1 MKKKIITGLI
11 SSYFILFYILTL
23 NAQEVTVVNENLRKD
38 AVKVFIDCQ
47 HCDMNYIREEIPY
60 INYVRDV
67 KEAEVY
73 ILETRQ
79 STGSG
84 GDSYT
89 YTFLG
94 QHKFNGMAD
103 TLVYNASPDD
113 TDDKTREGRT
123 KMLKMGLMRY
133 VAKTPLAGEVEI
145 IHNEGL
151 KTEEVTD
158 RWNYWVFE
166 IETEPDFEFEESL
179 MEFSLDNAVQAVKI
193 TPDWKLEFNFD
204 QRFNRTRYNY
214 EDSINIRDR
223 KSWSQENLI
232 VKSLSDHWSA
242 GAQFSFGSSSYRNQK
257 FRFDFYPSVEYN
269 IYPYSESTHKQ
280 FRMLYGLGFSYNNY
294 LDSTIYDKLNE
305 NLFEQQLRFAFMIQE
320 KWGEVNISL
329 NASAYLHD
337 LKKNMIELDGF
348 IRIRIIKGLSFQVS
362 GSIGRIHNQLSLVK
376 GDLDEAEILLQLQ
389 ELATEYRIDGR
400 LGLVYTFGSIYNNV
414 VNPRF
419 GDSSEHY

>member
-1 MKKKIITGLI
+1 MKKVMQNNLTILIGFFLIIDI
-11 SSYFILFYILTL
+11 A
-23 NAQEVTVVNENLRKD
+23 AQEKEDETTNIREG
-38 AVKVFIDCQ
+38 AVKIFIDCQ

-60 INYVRDV
+60 ANYVRDV
-67 KEAEVY
+67 SEAEVY
-73 ILETRQ
+73 ILETSQ

-84 GDSYT
+84 GESYT

-94 QHKFNGMAD
+94 QHRFKGMAD
-103 TLVYNASPDD
+103 TLVYNSSPDD
-113 TDDKTREGRT
+113 MEDKTREGRT

-133 VAKTPLAGEVEI
+133 VAKTPLVSEVEI
-145 IHNEGL
+145 NHSSRLE
-151 KTEEVTD
+151 TEEVID

-179 MEFSLDNAVQAVKI
+179 KEFSLDNAVQAVKI
-193 TPDWKLEFNFD
+193 TPDWKLEFDFD
-204 QRFNRTRYNY
+204 QSFNRTRYNY
-214 EDSINIRDR
+214 EDSTYERDR

-242 GAQFSFGSSSYRNQK
+242 GAQFSIGSSSFSNHK
-257 FRFDFYPSVEYN
+257 FKFDFYPSVEYN
-269 IYPYSESTHKQ
+269 IYPYSESTHRQ
-280 FRMLYGLGFSYNNY
+280 FRMLYGLGFSSNNY

-305 NLFEQQLRFAFMIQE
+305 NLFEQHLRFAYMIQE

-329 NASAYLHD
+329 NSSVYLHD

-348 IRIRIIKGLSFQVS
+348 IRIRIIKGLSVQIS
-362 GSIGRIHNQLSLVK
+362 GSVGRIHNQLSLVK

-400 LGLVYTFGSIYNNV
+400 LGLVYTFGSIYNNI

-419 GDSSEHY
+419 GESSEHY